1 MNAVLRLYDLAT
13 PFARVADL
21 GRPLLLL
28 ALRLFI
34 ASVFF
39 KAGLTKIEDWDTT
52 LFLFTEEYS
61 VPLLPPALA
70 ALLGTAG
77 ELLLPPLLAI
87 GLAGRFAAFGLTVVN
102 AMALLAYPALWAFEC
117 PAAVQSHLW
126 WGAGLLAVL
135 TFGPGM
141 LSADHWL
148 VRRRATR

>member
-1 MNAVLRLYDLAT
+1 MNAVLRLYDFAL
-13 PFARVADL
+13 PFARLADC

-28 ALRLFI
+28 ALRLYI

-61 VPLLPPALA
+61 VPLLPPTLA

-87 GLAGRFAAFGLTVVN
+87 GLAGRFAALGLTVVN
-102 AMALLAYPALWAFEC
+102 AMALLAYPAL
-117 PAAVQSHLW
+117 
-126 WGAGLLAVL
+126 
-135 TFGPGM
+135 
-141 LSADHWL
+141 
-148 VRRRATR
+148 

>member
-70 ALLGTAG
+70 AFLGTAG
-77 ELLLPPLLAI
+77 ELLLPPLLA
-87 GLAGRFAAFGLTVVN
+87 V
-102 AMALLAYPALWAFEC
+102 
-117 PAAVQSHLW
+117 
-126 WGAGLLAVL
+126 
-135 TFGPGM
+135 
-141 LSADHWL
+141 SACSG
-148 VRRRATR
+148 RRRSKSLR